1 MNVSTMDTLAMKKL
15 FAQIMMGLIHVNVL
29 TVILEMEMK
38 EIVQVRHNTLERHLI
53 YQLADEFV
61 SYVCQDDKVKVLT
74 A

>member
-53 YQLADEFV
+53 H
-61 SYVCQDDKVKVLT
+61 
-74 A
+74 